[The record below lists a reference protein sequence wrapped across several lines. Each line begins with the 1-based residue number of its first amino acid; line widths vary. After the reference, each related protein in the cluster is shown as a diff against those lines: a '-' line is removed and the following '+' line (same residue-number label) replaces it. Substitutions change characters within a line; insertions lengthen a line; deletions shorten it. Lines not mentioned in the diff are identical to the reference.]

1 MQYEIHQIS
10 ASPQV
15 DFPKVLRW
23 TPRDFVARGRPLR
36 CQTRLA
42 PLAKRSTYSKSSPQE
57 QTNDPVV
64 DLSKNMKRQI
74 DLYCPG
80 GGGRRVLPYLAHVY
94 GYVPL
99 NRLWFQGV
107 ESFKNRVYNFT
118 IERLE
123 RDVFLDWK
131 PFKESEDLR

>member
-1 MQYEIHQIS
+1 
-10 ASPQV
+10 
-15 DFPKVLRW
+15 
-23 TPRDFVARGRPLR
+23 
-36 CQTRLA
+36 
-42 PLAKRSTYSKSSPQE
+42 
-57 QTNDPVV
+57 
-64 DLSKNMKRQI
+64 MKRQI

-99 NRLWFQGV
+99 TGYGFQGV